1 MSALPY
7 VRRRGSRHIL
17 RIRIPNRLRTGDT
30 GPEIARSLGTSD
42 QQVARRR
49 AALTVAAIQI
59 GFGIMETFQSNNTI
73 STEQLKAL
81 LDQLVD
87 TAFDDPESVITHRG
101 AIQEI
106 SDPAEL
112 QAYFTALTQA
122 FRKRV
127 GASES
132 AAAAAREAAETERQR
147 RERAEV
153 HASATAVSNTQLQT
167 TIASLA
173 TAGVGQPVE
182 LMEGHDQ
189 PVRALLPDFFGVK
202 RFPRKTRLSYEKAFA
217 RFIEVVGD
225 KPVSE
230 IGKNDVVTFVM
241 TLEGT
246 ASNKGF
252 REPLKATTIRKCLS
266 HIKEFFAVQLGKN
279 RVRFDPTDG
288 VGVTEIGDRKAA
300 HEERRPFTPA
310 EMRALLNA
318 PVFRGCKSPK
328 RIGQPGTYQCRD
340 GRFWYGLVQMFTGCR
355 NGELEALDVT
365 DIVQHQG
372 IWHFDIHKAN
382 KTKAGQRLIPIHSVL
397 LKAGVLDWVAR
408 RHEESTDGKLFEKR
422 NYGKIWNERI
432 LPDAGIKKR
441 GNSIYSLRHNFDD
454 ALKEIVQDKTRHRL
468 MGHAGSDMGSRY
480 GNGTVTRAQ
489 AEAIERL
496 DLGDHDFS
504 FLFVYASVEEA
515 LAVARL

>member
-1 MSALPY
+1 
-7 VRRRGSRHIL
+7 
-17 RIRIPNRLRTGDT
+17 
-30 GPEIARSLGTSD
+30 
-42 QQVARRR
+42 
-49 AALTVAAIQI
+49 
-59 GFGIMETFQSNNTI
+59 METLQSNDTI
-73 STEQLKAL
+73 STAQLKAL

-87 TAFDDPESVITHRG
+87 TAFDDPESLVAHRS
-101 AIQEI
+101 ALEAI
-106 SDPAEL
+106 SDPAEFH
-112 QAYFTALTQA
+112 AYISALSQA
-122 FRKRV
+122 FNKRL

-147 RERAEV
+147 RERAEA

-189 PVRALLPDFFGVK
+189 PVSALLPNFHAVK
-202 RFPRKTRLSYEKAFA
+202 QLPDKTRLSYDKAFR

-241 TLEGT
+241 ALEGT
-246 ASNKGF
+246 LSNKGD
-252 REPLKATTIRKCLS
+252 RKPLKAPTVRKYLS
-266 HIKEFFAVQLGKN
+266 HIKTFFAVQLGKN

-365 DIVQHQG
+365 DVVQHQG

-397 LKAGVLDWVAR
+397 LKAGVLDWVACR
-408 RHEESTDGKLFEKR
+408 REESTDRKLFEKR
-422 NYGKIWNERI
+422 NYGKIWNERV
-432 LPDAGIKKR
+432 LPDAGVKKR
-441 GNSIYSLRHNFDD
+441 GNCIYSLRHNFDD
-454 ALKEIVQDKTRHRL
+454 GLKEVVQDKTRHRL

-496 DLGDHDFS
+496 DLGDLDFS
-504 FLFVYASVEEA
+504 FLFVYASVEGA
-515 LAVARL
+515 IAAARL

>member
-17 RIRIPNRLRTGDT
+17 RIRIPSRLRTGDT

-42 QQVARRR
+42 PQVARQR
-49 AALTVAAIQI
+49 AALTVAAIQA
-59 GFGIMETFQSNNTI
+59 GYGLMETFQTNNTI

-81 LDQLVD
+81 LDQLVEQ
-87 TAFDDPESVITHRG
+87 AFADPESVVAHRS
-101 AIQEI
+101 ALEAI
-106 SDPAEL
+106 SDPAEFH
-112 QAYFTALTQA
+112 AYISALSQA
-122 FRKRV
+122 FQDRI
-127 GASES
+127 GSSES
-132 AAAAAREAAETERQR
+132 AAAAAREAAEAECQR
-147 RERAEV
+147 RERAEA

-167 TIASLA
+167 TIATLA

-182 LMEGHDQ
+182 LMAGHDQ
-189 PVRALLPDFFGVK
+189 PVGALLPHFFGVK
-202 RFPRKTRLSYEKAFA
+202 QFPRKTRLSYDYAFA

-241 TLEGT
+241 SLEGT
-246 ASNKGF
+246 VSNKGD
-252 REPLKATTIRKCLS
+252 RKPLKAATVRKYLS

-279 RVRFDPTDG
+279 RVRLDPTAG
-288 VGVTEIGDRKAA
+288 VGVTEIGDRQAA
-300 HEERRPFTPA
+300 HQERRPFTPA
-310 EMRALLNA
+310 EMQALLNA

-328 RIGQPGTYQCRD
+328 RIAQAGVYRCRD
-340 GRFWYGLVQMFTGCR
+340 GRFWYGLIQMFTGCR

-365 DIVQHQG
+365 DVVLHQG

-382 KTKAGQRLIPIHSVL
+382 KTKAGHRLIPIHSVL
-397 LKAGVLDWVAR
+397 LKAGILDWVASR
-408 RHEESTDGKLFEKR
+408 REESTDGKLFEKR

-432 LPDAGIKKR
+432 LPDAGVKQR
-441 GNSIYSLRHNFDD
+441 GNCIYSLRHNFDD
-454 ALKEIVQDKTRHRL
+454 ALKEVVQDKTRHRL

-496 DLGDHDFS
+496 DLGDFDFS
-504 FLFVYASVEEA
+504 FLFEYATVEEA
-515 LAVARL
+515 RAAARL